1 MQPISY
7 RSLEE
12 LAAPSSLSTDAPIVG
27 NARPKHP
34 QRQASSVTAGESARN
49 PAPSQ
54 IQTLSPWSALK
65 HRRFRW
71 LWFANVCS
79 QEGIWLNSLS
89 GAWLMATMSPSPTMV
104 ALVQTAIYAP
114 TCFLTVIAGILADR
128 RDRLLCLLGA
138 QYLMIFASI
147 GMAVLA
153 LGQAFSPWL
162 LLGAIF
168 AFNCGWALSIP
179 AWQAISADLVDPEE
193 IIAISS
199 LGSISFNFAR
209 MIGSPIVG
217 VGLGFGTLFMVSTAC
232 LVPMAGALIL
242 ARASRARHCD
252 IRDEAGVWRGLLNV
266 SRVPGFGR
274 FLMLI
279 GIVSGGSS
287 ALWALVPFV
296 TAAHDGLGASAMGLA
311 MACIGA
317 GAIIGAQL
325 LPLLGRWL
333 NAGGLICVGGC
344 AMAAAVGAITF
355 ADSRVVLA
363 LIMLAAGAGYSIMS
377 SLLCGAA
384 QALFD
389 AAARARGAAIY
400 TTVSYAAFAV
410 GGALWG
416 AVASLG
422 GVALSLSCAAATLLV
437 AGSLAPRVLARR
449 INHPLTSMR

>member
-1 MQPISY
+1 MAG
-7 RSLEE
+7 RS
-12 LAAPSSLSTDAPIVG
+12 A
-27 NARPKHP
+27 H
-34 QRQASSVTAGESARN
+34 N

-71 LWFANVCS
+71 LWFANICS

-89 GAWLMATMSPSPTMV
+89 GAWLMATMSQSPTMV

-114 TCFLTVIAGILADR
+114 TCFLTVIAGVLADR
-128 RDRLLCLLGA
+128 WDRKLCLLGA

-153 LGQAFSPWL
+153 FGQAFSPWL

-179 AWQAISADLVDPEE
+179 AWQALSADLVEPEE

-199 LGSISFNFAR
+199 LGTISFNVAR
-209 MIGSPIVG
+209 VIGSPIIG
-217 VGLGFGTLFMVSTAC
+217 VGLGFGVLFTVSAAC

-242 ARASRARHCD
+242 THTSRARHCVM
-252 IRDEAGVWRGLLNV
+252 RDEAGFWRELLSV
-266 SRVPGFGR
+266 SRVSGFGR

-279 GIVSGGSS
+279 AIVSVGSS

-296 TAAHDGLGASAMGLA
+296 TAAHNLGASTMGLA
-311 MACIGA
+311 MASLGA

-325 LPLLGRWL
+325 LPLLGRGL
-333 NAGGLICVGGC
+333 NADGLICVGGC
-344 AMAAAVGAITF
+344 AMAAAVGAIAV
-355 ADSRVVLA
+355 ADSRVALA
-363 LIMLAAGAGYSIMS
+363 LVVLVAGAGYSIMS

-389 AAARARGAAIY
+389 AAARGRGAAIY

-416 AVASLG
+416 AIASLG
-422 GVALSLSCAAATLLV
+422 GVVLSLLCAAATLLV
-437 AGSLAPRVLARR
+437 AGALARKCEG
-449 INHPLTSMR
+449 